1 MNAPPLHMPFTTD
14 FLPFGWIVV
23 VVKCSGYIYICAAL
37 PPSPPLTTPSRSL
50 FSASLGGKGGISCIK
65 PWIHCAPKQNPAR
78 PVTKPQRA
86 TLAEHKKRTK
96 WRLIQ
101 MQSAIDIDVVSCS
114 SFDLPI
120 VASWRSIIKGYSL
133 FCSLAVCKM
142 AALQKSLVASVLFPP
157 GFELSCAAAVP
168 WLVSIRDAFFDAV
181 SVGCWW
187 WSRSVD
193 TRISWET
200 HTHLWPRPSGWMLQT
215 PPFGKPP
222 VHFNF
227 KQAAVAFLVLK

>member
-1 MNAPPLHMPFTTD
+1 MQR
-14 FLPFGWIVV
+14 V
-23 VVKCSGYIYICAAL
+23 YICAAL

-50 FSASLGGKGGISCIK
+50 FSASLGGKGGFSCIK

-78 PVTKPQRA
+78 PVTKTQRA
-86 TLAEHKKRTK
+86 TPAEHKKRTK

-101 MQSAIDIDVVSCS
+101 MQSAIDIDDVSCS

-133 FCSLAVCKM
+133 FCSWAVCKM
-142 AALQKSLVASVLFPP
+142 AALQNSLVASQSFSARFWMILRRW
-157 GFELSCAAAVP
+157 P
-168 WLVSIRDAFFDAV
+168 WLASIRDAVFDAV

-187 WSRSVD
+187 WSRSVN

-200 HTHLWPRPSGWMLQT
+200 HTHLWPRPSGCMLQT
-215 PPFGKPP
+215 PPFGKHP
-222 VHFNF
+222 VHFHGTEQGPQTSTSSLLHQKYYSGKSN
-227 KQAAVAFLVLK
+227 